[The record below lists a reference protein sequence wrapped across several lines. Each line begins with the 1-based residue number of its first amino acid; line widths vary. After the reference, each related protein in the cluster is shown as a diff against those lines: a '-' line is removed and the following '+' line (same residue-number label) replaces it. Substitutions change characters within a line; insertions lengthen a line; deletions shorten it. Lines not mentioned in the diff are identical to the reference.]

1 MKFSRV
7 IAWRVVWLA
16 LALFL
21 LVGVGA
27 PYLSADRFGKN
38 VQAAL
43 ESSLRRK
50 VEIGKVRFDLLRGPG
65 FRLERVVIHED
76 PAFGIEPLA
85 WVDELEA
92 RPSLFAL
99 LTGRLEFASLRLGD
113 PVVNLTKTT
122 HWNFER
128 LLDFKVLA
136 AAPRI
141 YVRNGRINFKFGDT
155 KSVFYLTST
164 DLDLEAPAKSGGD
177 WRVEFSGEP
186 ARTDRPA
193 HGLGTFAGK
202 GVWRRVEGQ
211 DSLDLD
217 LELQRSPLG
226 EITALVYGRDIGVHG
241 SISSRIRLKGPTGAV
256 AVSGQLRLE
265 ELHRYDQTPMRGAA
279 WPLPFRGVLDLNSQN
294 LSLESLTDSKQAMPI
309 SVRFKVAQYL
319 AAEPRWGVNL
329 TWKGFPAEPLVPLA
343 RHLGLALPEKVKI
356 EGALDG
362 ALGYSGRGSLQGVV
376 SFGKT
381 TVTVS
386 DSAPLAVS
394 QAQVTFDGDFIR
406 LAAARVQ
413 AARLEVT
420 EPDVIAVEAEYR
432 WSSQDL
438 SVSLSADSAAVKT
451 LPLAALGAPAP
462 LIGSLDS
469 GTWRGKLRYRRS
481 EADPG
486 EWSGQIQ
493 LRKAVAPVPGLA
505 DPVSIRSA
513 SAQIQG
519 ARVAVDKVDAAVG
532 SVNFSG
538 SYRYEPGV
546 ARPHRFQLLVVAL
559 DGEEWERLFQPTLR
573 RSGGF
578 LQRTLGLGRAPLPDW
593 LESRHAEGA
602 LRVGTLRV
610 AGLEF
615 KNVRTRILWD
625 AARVQFLD
633 AAALTGGG
641 EAVAHGLLNLAG
653 NIPAYKLSLRVERV
667 DYLGGAIEGEVQLEA
682 AGLGVEL
689 LRGLKAEGRFSA
701 DALEVGALGPVSS
714 LLGEFRSS
722 PQGEIVLSGLEL
734 KTEAD
739 VFTGQGSAQ
748 KDGKLVLHLTS
759 GERKLRVSGTL
770 AQLRA
775 EQPSSGSGS
784 LQK

>member
-1 MKFSRV
+1 MTIPRV
-7 IAWRVVWLA
+7 TAWRVVVLA

-21 LVGVGA
+21 IVGVGA
-27 PYLSADRFGKN
+27 PYLSADRFGKS

-43 ESSLRRK
+43 ESSLQRK
-50 VEIGKVRFDLLRGPG
+50 VEIGKVRFDLFRGPG
-65 FRLERVVIHED
+65 FRLEQVVIHED

-92 RPSLFAL
+92 RPSVLAL

-122 HWNFER
+122 RWNFER

-136 AAPRI
+136 AAPHI
-141 YVRNGRINFKFGDT
+141 SVRNGRINFKFGDT
-155 KSVFYLTST
+155 KSVFYVTSA
-164 DLDLEAPAKSGGD
+164 DLDLEAPARSGGD
-177 WRVEFSGEP
+177 WRLEFWGEP

-241 SISSRIRLKGPTGAV
+241 SISSRIRLKGPARAV

-265 ELHRYDQTPMRGAA
+265 ELHRYDQAPMRGAA

-294 LSLESLTDSKQAMPI
+294 LSLESLADSKQAMPI

-329 TWKGFPAEPLVPLA
+329 TWKGFPAEPLAPLA
-343 RHLGLALPEKVKI
+343 RHLGLALPERIKI

-376 SFGKT
+376 SFDKT
-381 TVTVS
+381 VVTVA
-386 DSAPLAVS
+386 DAAPLTLS
-394 QAQVTFDGDFIR
+394 KAQVTFDGDVVR

-413 AARLEVT
+413 AGGSEVT
-420 EPDVIAVEAEYR
+420 EPDAVAVEAEYR

-438 SVSLSADSAAVKT
+438 SVGLSADSAGVKT

-469 GTWRGKLRYRRS
+469 GSWQGKLRYQRS
-481 EADPG
+481 GAEPG
-486 EWSGQIQ
+486 EWAGQIQ
-493 LRKAVAPVPGLA
+493 LRKAAVPVPGLA
-505 DPVSIRSA
+505 DPVTIRSA

-519 ARVAVDKVDAAVG
+519 ARVIVDKVDATAG
-532 SVNFSG
+532 SVDFSG
-538 SYRYEPGV
+538 SYRYEPGT
-546 ARPHRFQLLVVAL
+546 ARPHRFQISASVL
-559 DGEEWERLFQPTLR
+559 DGEEWERLFHPTLR
-573 RSGGF
+573 RGGGF
-578 LQRTLGLGRAPLPDW
+578 LQRTLGLGRASLPAW
-593 LESRHAEGA
+593 LDTRHAEGT
-602 LRVGTLRV
+602 LRVETLRV
-610 AGLEF
+610 AGAEF
-615 KNVRTRILWD
+615 NKVHARILWD

-633 AAALTGGG
+633 AAAETGGG
-641 EAVAHGLLNLAG
+641 EAAAHGLLNLAG
-653 NIPAYKLSLRVERV
+653 NSPAYKFSLRVERV
-667 DYLGGAIEGEVQLEA
+667 EYLGGAMEGEAEIET
-682 AGLGVEL
+682 AGMGAEL
-689 LRGLKAEGRFSA
+689 VRGLKAEGRFSV
-701 DALEVGALGPVSS
+701 DDLEVGALGPVRS
-714 LLGEFRSS
+714 LTGEFRAS
-722 PQGEIVLSGLEL
+722 PQGGLVLSGLQL

-739 VFTGQGSAQ
+739 VFTGQGAAQ
-748 KDGKLVLHLTS
+748 KDGKLVLQLTS

-775 EQPSSGSGS
+775 E
-784 LQK
+784 

>member
-1 MKFSRV
+1 MRIPRV
-7 IAWRVVWLA
+7 TAWRVVLLA

-21 LVGVGA
+21 MVGVGA
-27 PYLSADRFGKN
+27 PYLSADRFGKS

-50 VEIGKVRFDLLRGPG
+50 VEIGKVRFDLFRGPG
-65 FRLERVVIHED
+65 FRLEQVVIHED

-122 HWNFER
+122 RWNFER

-141 YVRNGRINFKFGDT
+141 SVRNGRINFKFGDT
-155 KSVFYLTST
+155 KSVFYLTSA
-164 DLDLEAPAKSGGD
+164 DLDLEAPANSGGD

-202 GVWRRVEGQ
+202 GLWRRVDGQ

-241 SISSRIRLKGPTGAV
+241 SISSRIRLKGPAGAV
-256 AVSGQLRLE
+256 AVRGQLRLE

-279 WPLPFRGVLDLNSQN
+279 WPLPFRGVLNLNSQN
-294 LSLESLTDSKQAMPI
+294 LSLESLADSKQAMPI

-329 TWKGFPAEPLVPLA
+329 TWKGFPAEPLAPLA
-343 RHLGLALPEKVKI
+343 RHLGLTLPERIKL

-362 ALGYSGRGSLQGVV
+362 ALGYSGQGSLQGVV
-376 SFGKT
+376 SFDKT
-381 TVTVS
+381 AVTVA
-386 DSAPLAVS
+386 DAAPLTVAKG
-394 QAQVTFDGDFIR
+394 QVTFDGDVIR
-406 LAAARVQ
+406 LAAARVE
-413 AARLEVT
+413 AARLEESENDAV
-420 EPDVIAVEAEYR
+420 AVEAEYR

-438 SVSLSADSAAVKT
+438 SVSLSTDSVGVKT

-462 LIGSLDS
+462 LVGSLDS
-469 GTWRGKLRYRRS
+469 GSWKGKLRYRRS
-481 EADPG
+481 GAEPG

-493 LRKAVAPVPGLA
+493 LRKAAVPIPGLA
-505 DPVSIRSA
+505 DSVTIRSA

-519 ARVAVDKVDAAVG
+519 ARVTVDKVEG
-532 SVNFSG
+532 SAGNLDFSG
-538 SYRYEPGV
+538 SYRYEPGA
-546 ARPHRFQLLVVAL
+546 ARPHRFQLTAVAL

-573 RSGGF
+573 RGGSF

-593 LESRHAEGA
+593 LETRHAEGA
-602 LRVGTLRV
+602 LWVETLRV
-610 AGLEF
+610 AGAEF
-615 KNVRTRILWD
+615 KNVRTRIVWD

-633 AAALTGGG
+633 AAAETGGG
-641 EAVAHGLLNLAG
+641 VAAAHGLLNLAG
-653 NIPAYKLSLRVERV
+653 NSPAYKLSLRVERV
-667 DYLGGAIEGEVQLEA
+667 EYLGGTMEGEAEIET
-682 AGLGVEL
+682 AGLGSEL
-689 LRGLKAEGRFSA
+689 VRGLKAQGRFSV
-701 DALEVGALGPVSS
+701 DDLEVGALGPVSS
-714 LLGEFRSS
+714 LTGEFRVS
-722 PQGEIVLSGLEL
+722 PQAGMVLSGLQL
-734 KTEAD
+734 KTEAE
-739 VFTGQGSAQ
+739 VFTGQGAAQ
-748 KDGKLVLHLTS
+748 KDGKLVLQLTS

-775 EQPSSGSGS
+775 E
-784 LQK
+784 